1 MPDLSDN
8 TRGIASGL
16 MFFLAAC
23 CGLIVANLYY
33 SQPLVGPISASL
45 GMSPEASG
53 LIVTLTQIGYVVG
66 LLLVVPLADRLENRA
81 LISAMVLLLALAL
94 VGTALS
100 ESALEFLLCSLIIGI
115 GAVAVHAPPSFQ
127 AKNAER
133 SGQRVQS
140 THPCR
145 PSEEQRSQ
153 CRRRLRRSR

>member
-100 ESALEFLLCSLIIGI
+100 ESALEFL
-115 GAVAVHAPPSFQ
+115 Q
-127 AKNAER
+127 
-133 SGQRVQS
+133 
-140 THPCR
+140 
-145 PSEEQRSQ
+145 
-153 CRRRLRRSR
+153 